1 MVPVEQNEVVLAA
14 LGVSKSFGG
23 VQALDQA
30 HIRVLSGQVHAV
42 VGENGAGKSTLM
54 KILAGVHRDYE
65 GRVLLSGQEVTF
77 ANPREAQAAGVAII
91 HQELNLI
98 PQLSIAENVF
108 LGREFLNALGLIDFK
123 KMHDETRVLLDDLD
137 LRIDPHRSVSEL
149 RVGQQQIVEIAKALA
164 LDARVLI
171 MDEPTSAISERE
183 VDVLFDL
190 IRSLTRRGVAVV
202 YISHKLEEVSRI
214 ADWITVMRDG
224 RTVASR
230 AYHELSH
237 DDIVRLMVGRDMEEF
252 FVKIEA
258 ARGPE
263 VFRVEGVRLD
273 HPDRPGDYVV
283 NDVSFSVH
291 QGEVLGLFGLMGAG
305 RTELLE
311 TIFGLHPKSSTGRLF
326 LDGAEL
332 HLSSPVDAIE
342 AGLALV
348 PEDRKLQGLVLGM
361 SVGANISLANF
372 ALVERF
378 GFISDRLEQA
388 LAADYGSRLR
398 IKTASQRQSVK
409 NLSGGNQQKVVLAK
423 WLATR
428 PKVLLL
434 DEPTRG
440 IDVNAKNEIYKL
452 ISELA
457 AAGLAIVMSSSEL
470 PEIMTIADRIIVLS
484 EGRPMAELPRAAA
497 TEESILKAA
506 LPRSLSAS
514 RRDINCDGANL

>member
-1 MVPVEQNEVVLAA
+1 MVPVEQHEVILAA
-14 LGVSKSFGG
+14 EGVSKRFGG
-23 VQALDQA
+23 VQALAQA
-30 HIRVLSGQVHAV
+30 DIRVLAGQVHAV

-54 KILAGVHRDYE
+54 KILAGVHQDYE
-65 GRVLLSGQEVTF
+65 GRIVLAGREVTF
-77 ANPREAQAAGVAII
+77 ANPREAQEAGVAII

-108 LGREFLNALGLIDFK
+108 LGREFVNALGLIDYR
-123 KMHDETRVLLDDLD
+123 KMYDETRALLDSLD
-137 LRIDPHRSVSEL
+137 LRIDPRRSVSEL

-164 LDARVLI
+164 LDARVII

-190 IRSLTRRGVAVV
+190 IKSLIQRGVGVV

-224 RTVASR
+224 RTVASQVCQK
-230 AYHELSH
+230 LSH
-237 DDIVRLMVGRDMEEF
+237 DDVVRLMVGRAMEEF
-252 FVKIEA
+252 FSKTEVA
-258 ARGPE
+258 QGAE
-263 VFRVEGVRLD
+263 VFRVEGIRLD
-273 HPDRPGDYVV
+273 HPERPGDYLV
-283 NDVSFSVH
+283 NDINFSVH
-291 QGEVLGLFGLMGAG
+291 RGEVLGLFGLMGAG
-305 RTELLE
+305 RTELFE
-311 TIFGLHPKSSTGRLF
+311 TIFGLHPKSSTGRRF
-326 LDGAEL
+326 LDGAQL
-332 HLSSPVDAIE
+332 RVSSPLDAIE

-348 PEDRKLQGLVLGM
+348 PEDRKLQGLILGM
-361 SVGANISLANF
+361 SVSANISMASISM
-372 ALVERF
+372 VERC
-378 GFISDRLEQA
+378 GFLSDRLERT
-388 LAADYGSRLR
+388 LAAEYANRLR
-398 IKTASQRQSVK
+398 IKTASQKQSVK

-484 EGRPMAELPRAAA
+484 EGRQTAQWPRAMA

-506 LPRSLSAS
+506 LPRSLSVAQA
-514 RRDINCDGANL
+514 DVN

>member
-1 MVPVEQNEVVLAA
+1 MVPAKQNEVVIAA
-14 LGVSKSFGG
+14 EGVSKCFGG
-23 VQALDQA
+23 VRALDEA
-30 HIRVLSGQVHAV
+30 DICVLAGQVHAV

-54 KILAGVHRDYE
+54 KILAGVHPDYE
-65 GRVLLSGQEVTF
+65 GRVLLAGREVTF
-77 ANPREAQAAGVAII
+77 ASPREAQEAGVAII

-108 LGREFLNALGLIDFK
+108 LGREFLSPLGLIDFK
-123 KMHDETRVLLDDLD
+123 RMYDETRVLLDHLKLD
-137 LRIDPHRSVSEL
+137 IDPRRSVSEL

-164 LDARVLI
+164 LDARVII

-190 IRSLTRRGVAVV
+190 IRSLTKRGVAVV

-224 RTVASR
+224 RTVDSR
-230 AYHELSH
+230 ACHALSH
-237 DDIVRLMVGRDMEEF
+237 DDVVRLMVGREMDEF
-252 FVKIEA
+252 FSKTEVDH
-258 ARGPE
+258 GSE
-263 VFRVEGVRLD
+263 VFRVEGIRLD
-273 HPDRPGDYVV
+273 HPDRPGDYLV

-291 QGEVLGLFGLMGAG
+291 RGEVLGLFGLMGAG
-305 RTELLE
+305 RTELFE
-311 TIFGLHPKSSTGRLF
+311 TIFGLHPRSSTGRLF
-326 LDGAEL
+326 LDEAQL
-332 HLSSPVDAIE
+332 HVSSPLDAME

-348 PEDRKLQGLVLGM
+348 PEDRKLQGLMPDM
-361 SVGANISLANF
+361 SVSANISLANIK
-372 ALVERF
+372 LVERL
-378 GFISDRLEQA
+378 GFLSDRLERT
-388 LAADYGSRLR
+388 LAADYANQLR
-398 IKTASQRQSVK
+398 IKTASPKLSVK

-423 WLATR
+423 WLATQ

-470 PEIMTIADRIIVLS
+470 PEVMTIADRIIVLS
-484 EGRPMAELPRAAA
+484 EGRQTAEWPRATA

-506 LPRSLSAS
+506 LPRSLAAA
-514 RRDINCDGANL
+514 RRDTN

>member
-1 MVPVEQNEVVLAA
+1 MIPVEQNEVILAGE
-14 LGVSKSFGG
+14 GVSKRFGG
-23 VQALDQA
+23 VTALDKA
-30 HIRVLSGQVHAV
+30 DIRVLAGQVHAV

-65 GRVLLSGQEVTF
+65 GRILLAGREVTF
-77 ANPREAQAAGVAII
+77 ANPREAQEAGVAII

-108 LGREFLNALGLIDFK
+108 LGREFLNPLGLIDFK
-123 KMHDETRVLLDDLD
+123 KMYHETRTLLDALD
-137 LRIDPHRSVSEL
+137 LRIDPRRGVSEL

-164 LDARVLI
+164 LEARVII
-171 MDEPTSAISERE
+171 MDEPTSAISDRE
-183 VDVLFDL
+183 VDVLFAL
-190 IRSLTRRGVAVV
+190 IESLTQRGVAVV
-202 YISHKLEEVSRI
+202 YISHKLEEISRI

-224 RTVASR
+224 RTVASQ
-230 AYHELSH
+230 ACHELSH

-252 FVKIEA
+252 FSKTEVPH
-258 ARGPE
+258 GSE
-263 VFRVEGVRLD
+263 VFRIEGIRLD
-273 HPDRPGDYVV
+273 HPDRPGDYLV
-283 NDVSFSVH
+283 NDVAFSVH
-291 QGEVLGLFGLMGAG
+291 RGEVLGLFGLMGAG
-305 RTELLE
+305 RTELFE
-311 TIFGLHPKSSTGRLF
+311 TIFGLHVKSSTGRLF

-332 HLSSPVDAIE
+332 HVSSPLDAME

-361 SVGANISLANF
+361 SVKANISLASIN
-372 ALVERF
+372 LIERF
-378 GFISDRLEQA
+378 GFLSERLERT
-388 LAADYGSRLR
+388 LASDYANRLR

-457 AAGLAIVMSSSEL
+457 AAGLAMVMSSSEL

-484 EGRPMAELPRAAA
+484 EGRQTAELSREEA
-497 TEESILKAA
+497 TEEAILKAA
-506 LPRSLSAS
+506 LPRSLSVS
-514 RRDINCDGANL
+514 RQDMN

>member
-1 MVPVEQNEVVLAA
+1 MVPVEQNEVILAA
-14 LGVSKSFGG
+14 EGVSKRFGG
-23 VQALDQA
+23 VQALDKA
-30 HIRVLSGQVHAV
+30 AIRVLAGQVHAV

-65 GRVLLSGQEVTF
+65 GRVMLAGREVIF
-77 ANPREAQAAGVAII
+77 ANPRGAQEAGVAII

-108 LGREFLNALGLIDFK
+108 LGREFLNGLGLIDFK
-123 KMHDETRVLLDDLD
+123 KTYEETRVLLDNLD
-137 LRIDPHRSVSEL
+137 LRIDPRRSVTEL
-149 RVGQQQIVEIAKALA
+149 RVGQQQIVEIAKTLA
-164 LDARVLI
+164 LDARVII

-190 IRSLTRRGVAVV
+190 IRSLTQRGVAVV

-224 RTVASR
+224 RTVATQ
-230 AYHELSH
+230 ACHGVSH
-237 DDIVRLMVGRDMEEF
+237 DDVVRLMVGRDMDEF
-252 FVKIEA
+252 FSKTEVA
-258 ARGPE
+258 QGAE
-263 VFRVEGVRLD
+263 VFRVEGIRLD
-273 HPDRPGDYVV
+273 HPDRPGDYLV
-283 NDVSFSVH
+283 NDISFSVH
-291 QGEVLGLFGLMGAG
+291 RGEVLGLFGLMGAG
-305 RTELLE
+305 RTELFE

-332 HLSSPVDAIE
+332 HVASPLDAIE

-361 SVGANISLANF
+361 SVSANISLANIV
-372 ALVERF
+372 LVERF
-378 GFISDRLEQA
+378 GFLNGRLEQA
-388 LAADYGSRLR
+388 LAADYGNRLR
-398 IKTASQRQSVK
+398 IKTASPGQSVR

-484 EGRPMAELPRAAA
+484 EGRQTAEWPRATA
-497 TEESILKAA
+497 TDESILKAA
-506 LPRSLSAS
+506 LPRSLSVS
-514 RRDINCDGANL
+514 RADVN